1 MNITTI
7 GIVSISSILA
17 QHVLEKG
24 TNDLAHAGYR
34 VKVAPNVAGP
44 DVAPAQERARTLEDF
59 WLDPEIDLLWFSR
72 GGEGAAEVVPLLDWD
87 KLRARPDMPVVGF
100 SDVTMLLNAM
110 LAKGVGHPCSG
121 PMVSAERYWNEDSRR
136 WFAAALRGEELPPL
150 RASPLKTG
158 ERAPARGLP
167 MGGHLERMHRL
178 WKAGLAPDAAG
189 RVVFLECTAKYPPS
203 KVRECLEELR
213 DGGALEGAAA
223 VVFCDFRHAGAAR
236 TEIFA
241 FLETFA
247 STLP

>member
-1 MNITTI
+1 
-7 GIVSISSILA
+7 
-17 QHVLEKG
+17 
-24 TNDLAHAGYR
+24 
-34 VKVAPNVAGP
+34 
-44 DVAPAQERARTLEDF
+44 
-59 WLDPEIDLLWFSR
+59 
-72 GGEGAAEVVPLLDWD
+72 
-87 KLRARPDMPVVGF
+87 
-100 SDVTMLLNAM
+100 
-110 LAKGVGHPCSG
+110 
-121 PMVSAERYWNEDSRR
+121 
-136 WFAAALRGEELPPL
+136 
-150 RASPLKTG
+150 
-158 ERAPARGLP
+158 

-247 STLP
+247 STLPCPVFRDFPYGHVPESRLIDFRREVEISPDGTVQFKPPAP